1 MTNREMLMELKKV
14 EPMYD
19 KLIVIAHKIVVNTF
33 DYFCYN
39 IDDLIVE
46 DKTVKVMYEYSC
58 RGEYGH
64 ESVLVPLEWFDE
76 GFNYVA
82 AYKEMKCKE
91 CEEERKRIEA
101 ERKHKAAVKKA
112 TAARKAK
119 KEYETYLKLKQ
130 KYEVESCTK

>member
-1 MTNREMLMELKKV
+1 
-14 EPMYD
+14 MYD

-33 DYFCYN
+33 DYSCYN

-46 DKTVKVMYEYSC
+46 DKTVKVVYEYSC
-58 RGEYGH
+58 CGEYGH

-91 CEEERKRIEA
+91 REEEQRLQYESDRNHRRGGQAEPNYRSAGRICA
-101 ERKHKAAVKKA
+101 ESN
-112 TAARKAK
+112 
-119 KEYETYLKLKQ
+119 YLR
-130 KYEVESCTK
+130 